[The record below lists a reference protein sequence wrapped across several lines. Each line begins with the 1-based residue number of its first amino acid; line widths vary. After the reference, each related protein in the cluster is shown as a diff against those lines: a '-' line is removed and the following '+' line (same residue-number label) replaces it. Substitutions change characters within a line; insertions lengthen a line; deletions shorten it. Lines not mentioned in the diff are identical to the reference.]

1 MKIAM
6 IGQKGLPAVWGGVE
20 RHVEE
25 LATRLVKNNHQVTVY
40 SRSWYSQKRSKYQGV
55 ILRFVLSIHTKN
67 LDAITH
73 TLFSTIDAL
82 RRDFDIIHYHGVG
95 PALLSFIPR
104 LLKPRAKVIVTFHC
118 QDRLHGKWNWFAKL
132 MLWLGEYAAC
142 KFPHETIVVSQTLQ
156 KYVKEK
162 YNCACLPVGKEAI
175 YLPNGVTIAEKSNGQ
190 TLEKFGLKKDQYILA
205 VSRLVSHKAVH
216 YLIEAFRQLK
226 KKQPILAGDLK
237 LVIVGDGSFTDH
249 YVKYLRAMTLDLPDV
264 VFTGW
269 QKGAELAD
277 LFSDALLFVH
287 PSQSEGLPLAVL
299 EAMSYEKAVVA
310 SDIPE
315 HQEIIIDKR
324 FLFDHNS
331 VADLT
336 RKLIW
341 VLQNPTIRKVAQI
354 QNRQLV
360 EKEYNWEMIMPLL
373 EALYERTML
382 ESCPNLPMF
391 RIKKIMAAV

>member
-25 LATRLVKNNHQVTVY
+25 LATRLAKNGHQVTVY
-40 SRSWYSQKRSKYQGV
+40 ARSWYSQKRSKYQGV
-55 ILRFVLSIHTKN
+55 TLRFVPSIHTKN

-82 RRDFDIIHYHGVG
+82 RSDFDIIHYHGVG
-95 PALLSFIPR
+95 PALLSWLPR
-104 LLKPRAKVIVTFHC
+104 LLKPRAKVVATFHC
-118 QDRLHGKWNWFAKL
+118 LDRLHGKWGWFAKL
-132 MLWLGEYAAC
+132 MLRLGEWAAC
-142 KFPHETIVVSQTLQ
+142 RFPHKTIAVSLTLQ
-156 KYVKEK
+156 KYIKEK
-162 YNCACLPVGKEAI
+162 YDREVF
-175 YLPNGVTIAEKSNGQ
+175 YLPNGVALAKKSNGEILQ
-190 TLEKFGLKKDQYILA
+190 KFGLEKNQYILA
-205 VSRLVSHKAVH
+205 VSRLVSHKAIH

-226 KKQPILAGDLK
+226 KKQPILAENLK

-249 YVKYLRAMTLDLPDV
+249 YVKYLRAMTHGLLDI

-269 QKGAELAD
+269 QKGEELSD
-277 LFSDALLFVH
+277 LFSGALFFAH
-287 PSQSEGLPLAVL
+287 PSQSEGLPLVVL
-299 EAMSYEKAVVA
+299 EAMSYEKAVIV

-324 FLFDHNS
+324 FLFEHNS

-341 VLQNPTIRKVAQI
+341 VLQNPTIKKVAQI

-360 EKEYNWEMIMPLL
+360 EKEYNWETITPLL
-373 EALYERTML
+373 EALYQRAMFEG
-382 ESCPNLPMF
+382 CPNLPMF
-391 RIKKIMAAV
+391 KIKKIMATA

>member
-25 LATRLVKNNHQVTVY
+25 LAIRLVKNGHQATVY

-55 ILRFVLSIHTKN
+55 TLRFVPSIHTKN

-73 TLFSTIDAL
+73 TLFSTLDAL

-118 QDRLHGKWNWFAKL
+118 QDRLHGKWSLFAKI
-132 MLWLGEYAAC
+132 MLRLGEFAAC

-162 YNCACLPVGKEAI
+162 YDCEAI
-175 YLPNGVTIAEKSNGQ
+175 YLPNGITVATESNGQ
-190 TLEKFGLKKDQYILA
+190 TLKKFGLKKDQYILA
-205 VSRLVSHKAVH
+205 VSRLVSHKSIH
-216 YLIEAFRQLK
+216 YLIEAWRQLK
-226 KKQPILAGDLK
+226 KKQPTMTRDLK
-237 LVIVGDGSFTDH
+237 LAIVGDGFFTDH
-249 YVKYLRAMTLDLPDV
+249 YVEYLRAMTRDLPNII
-264 VFTGW
+264 FTGW
-269 QKGAELAD
+269 QKGAELSD
-277 LFSDALLFVH
+277 LFSGSLFFVH
-287 PSQSEGLPLAVL
+287 PSQSEGLPLVVL
-299 EAMSYEKAVVA
+299 EAMSYEKAVIV

-324 FLFDHNS
+324 FLSEHNS

-341 VLQNPTIRKVAQI
+341 ILQNPAIRKVSQI

-360 EKEYNWEMIMPLL
+360 EKEYNWDMIMPLL
-373 EALYERTML
+373 EAVYQRAMCEDYQ
-382 ESCPNLPMF
+382 NLPMCK
-391 RIKKIMAAV
+391 IKKILATA